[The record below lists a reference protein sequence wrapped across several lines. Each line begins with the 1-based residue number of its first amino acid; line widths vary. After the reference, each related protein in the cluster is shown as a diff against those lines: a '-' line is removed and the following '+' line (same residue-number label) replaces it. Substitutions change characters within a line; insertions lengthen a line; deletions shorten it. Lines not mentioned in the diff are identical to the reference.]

1 MEVILSEGTTLAQ
14 TIRCPKGHP
23 RDPFTWEEQV
33 TMFRKQAAVVLSD
46 ARTDQ
51 LVDAVRNLDS
61 IGNLADVG
69 ELTFVG

>member
-1 MEVILSEGTTLAQ
+1 MEVILNDGTTLAR

-23 RDPFTWEEQV
+23 SDPFTWEEQV
-33 TMFRKQAAVVLSD
+33 AIFRKQAAVVLSN

-69 ELTFVG
+69 ELTFAG